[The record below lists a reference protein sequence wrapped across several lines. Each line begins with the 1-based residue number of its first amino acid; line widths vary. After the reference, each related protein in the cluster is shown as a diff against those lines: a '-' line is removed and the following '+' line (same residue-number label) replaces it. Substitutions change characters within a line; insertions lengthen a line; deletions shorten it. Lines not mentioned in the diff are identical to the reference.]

1 MHNFALIQINK
12 MSARNKKSGDGIVY
26 STNPDFVYDDNTTKE
41 PDTLPPRQQD
51 LRISLD
57 KKLRGGKK
65 VTLITG
71 FVGKTDDLKT
81 LGNML
86 KIKCGTGGSVKD
98 GDILIQG
105 DFRDRIMK
113 LLQDND
119 YKAKKSGG

>member
-1 MHNFALIQINK
+1 
-12 MSARNKKSGDGIVY
+12 MSARNKKSGDGIIY
-26 STNPDFVYDDNTTKE
+26 STNPGFVYDDNTAKE

-57 KKLRGGKK
+57 RKLRGGKK

-71 FVGKTDDLKT
+71 FVGKLDDLKA
-81 LGNML
+81 LGHML

-105 DFRDRIMK
+105 DFRERVMK
-113 LLQDND
+113 LLQDNG
-119 YKAKKSGG
+119 YKAKRSGG

>member
-1 MHNFALIQINK
+1 MNN

-26 STNPDFVYDDNTTKE
+26 STNPDFDYGDNTTKE

-51 LRISLD
+51 LRVSLD
-57 KKLRGGKK
+57 RKFRGGKK

-71 FVGKTDDLKT
+71 FTGKSDDLKV

-86 KIKCGTGGSVKD
+86 KIKCGAGGSVKD

-105 DFRDRIMK
+105 DFRERVMK
-113 LLQDND
+113 LLQDNG
-119 YKAKKSGG
+119 YKAKMSGG